1 MGKIEL
7 SKRLSMVAGLVS
19 DSKVV
24 ADIGCDHA
32 YTSIYIVQNNLADK
46 VIAMDVNKGPVEIAK
61 KNIKLYGLDNLI
73 DVRLSDGTEKL
84 SKGEAD
90 TLLIS
95 GMGGGLTVKIL
106 SMRPE
111 ILNGCKYLIL
121 SPQSE
126 LFLVRQYLER
136 VGFSIICEDM
146 VKDEGKFYVGIK
158 ALNTYYE
165 KESEEIPGAGWGAG
179 NSSDNGNISI
189 YDRFGKHLLEH
200 KNQVLKEYLEYS
212 IQQNEEILHQLERA
226 YKESKADGINRRMDE
241 IKQIIKDAK
250 EGMEYYGM

>member
-7 SKRLSMVAGLVS
+7 SKRLSMVAGLVE
-19 DSKVV
+19 DSKTL

-32 YTSIYIVQNNLADK
+32 YTSIYIAQNSLAEK

-61 KNIKLYGLDNLI
+61 KNIKLYGLDNII

-95 GMGGGLTVKIL
+95 GMGGALTVKIL

-111 ILNGCKYLIL
+111 VLNGCKYLIL

-136 VGFSIICEDM
+136 VGFSIVCEDM

-158 ALNTYYE
+158 AINTYYE
-165 KESEEIPGAGWGAG
+165 KETEVIAKEHQIPG

-189 YDRFGKHLLEH
+189 YDRFGKYLLEN

-212 IQQNEEILHQLERA
+212 LRQNEEILLQLEMA
-226 YKESKADGINRRMDE
+226 YRESNGEGINKRMNE
-241 IKQIIKDAK
+241 IKQIINDTK
-250 EGMEYYGM
+250 EGLKYYGM